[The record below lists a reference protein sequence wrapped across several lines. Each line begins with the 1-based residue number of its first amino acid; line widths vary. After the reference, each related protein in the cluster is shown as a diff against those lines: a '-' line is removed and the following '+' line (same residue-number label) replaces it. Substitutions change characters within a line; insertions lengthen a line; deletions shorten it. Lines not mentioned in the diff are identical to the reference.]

1 MRASLQA
8 EGERRKGVVTAS
20 TDMNAE
26 AEAFLEAVR
35 ALDLLQDQLDWA
47 DVKPSWKS
55 AAARWAK
62 QLRKCRYPADLDLLW
77 KLAGELM
84 KDIKPTN
91 FIVGWLVNAD
101 GSESTRYRQWL
112 TETDA
117 SSAFAI
123 LKAVRVLRA
132 HLVRVLGGP
141 LYALDGTPLADAAH
155 ASVAPAP
162 LATEPVEPPREVSAA
177 GLAAAASAAAK
188 LVRKQS
194 KPIEYKCADHPDC
207 ILGYKHRGPCQIVDH
222 TSAAASNRAGRSTS
236 LLPGSFVDDVELSRV
251 ERLPSGQ
258 AGKPKAAATATSA
271 GADYAPPPKAADAL
285 PPGPLEK
292 HKVRRH
298 KHHQRSETLPWYK
311 TMRF

>member
-1 MRASLQA
+1 
-8 EGERRKGVVTAS
+8 
-20 TDMNAE
+20 MNAE

-155 ASVAPAP
+155 ASAAPAP
-162 LATEPVEPPREVSAA
+162 LATEPVLLSQTTIPVPAV
-177 GLAAAASAAAK
+177 
-188 LVRKQS
+188 
-194 KPIEYKCADHPDC
+194 
-207 ILGYKHRGPCQIVDH
+207 GPGM
-222 TSAAASNRAGRSTS
+222 A
-236 LLPGSFVDDVELSRV
+236 
-251 ERLPSGQ
+251 
-258 AGKPKAAATATSA
+258 
-271 GADYAPPPKAADAL
+271 
-285 PPGPLEK
+285 
-292 HKVRRH
+292 
-298 KHHQRSETLPWYK
+298 
-311 TMRF
+311 